1 MGLLSHRQQRPLC
14 GNRRK
19 KIRQR
24 KNRTIL
30 PLLRYSAFRY
40 GTRGNTAEREC
51 LRPILANCYP
61 YRCGLPATTN
71 TTMPYNRGYR
81 TKSLRGSSGYH
92 RMPYTDSRRMY
103 YSRVCQPSTI
113 YMAHALVVA
122 CIPALNRVESHFLQE
137 SMGATFIIQFKNIIC
152 QVFHFH
158 GIGKLSL
165 LHEYDHTEH
174 RIQNRKSLPDNIL
187 LTYHN
192 RDLLQPKNNKI
203 SSDGQSV
210 QILFLSLH
218 PEKRQA
224 LRHGM
229 RHLHA
234 RNGRQAHL

>member
-1 MGLLSHRQQRPLC
+1 
-14 GNRRK
+14 
-19 KIRQR
+19 
-24 KNRTIL
+24 
-30 PLLRYSAFRY
+30 
-40 GTRGNTAEREC
+40 
-51 LRPILANCYP
+51 
-61 YRCGLPATTN
+61 
-71 TTMPYNRGYR
+71 
-81 TKSLRGSSGYH
+81 
-92 RMPYTDSRRMY
+92 
-103 YSRVCQPSTI
+103 
-113 YMAHALVVA
+113 
-122 CIPALNRVESHFLQE
+122 
-137 SMGATFIIQFKNIIC
+137 MGATFIIQFKNIIY

-234 RNGRQAHL
+234 RNSRQAHL